1 MKLEKDDLIKLY
13 KNMVLGRKLDQI
25 TIEGLAT
32 GKVLSFFH
40 SGQGS
45 EGLAAGV
52 ASFLRD
58 DDYLYGHHRGHG
70 IVYLVSKNCSG
81 MEFLAERE
89 HDDAPAITLGVPVPT
104 PEQPEYYARL
114 NRLAAE
120 LAGELK
126 RMGDCG
132 A

>member
-13 KNMVLGRKLDQI
+13 KNMVLGRKIDQI

-70 IVYLVSKNCSG
+70 IVYLVSKRCSG
-81 MEFLAERE
+81 MDSTGPRSANRVHKSTSAATPNCERR
-89 HDDAPAITLGVPVPT
+89 PPI
-104 PEQPEYYARL
+104 ARTRRPNSSRRPL
-114 NRLAAE
+114 PR
-120 LAGELK
+120 GPH
-126 RMGDCG
+126 
-132 A
+132 